1 MAKQA
6 LGGDFRRIVESQEQ
20 VATNRLVSS
29 LEEQALL
36 ESLLESSK
44 PPLPPEC
51 GRLHYLLSTP
61 FRYPP
66 LRHGSRFGSRFEPSL
81 LYASRTSETV
91 LAEAAY
97 YRLLFWSGMT
107 EPPKAALKTQH
118 TMFGARFR
126 TERGLRLQKPP
137 FETFREQLTDPIE
150 YRATQALGKRMRD
163 EGVEAFEFRSARDP
177 GGGTNVGIFSAAA
190 LSVFRPVFTESWLCE
205 TTASGV
211 NFYCADNRQV
221 LRHRLETFLVDGVLP
236 MPAA

>member
-1 MAKQA
+1 M

-36 ESLLESSK
+36 ESLLELSK
-44 PPLPPEC
+44 PPVPPGCEN
-51 GRLHYLLSTP
+51 LHYLLSTP

-81 LYASRTSETV
+81 FYASRTTATV

-97 YRLLFWSGMT
+97 YRLLFWHGMAV
-107 EPPKAALKTQH
+107 PPVIALKTQH
-118 TMFGARFR
+118 TLFGGRFR
-126 TERGLRLQKPP
+126 TEHGLRLQKPP
-137 FETFREQLTDPIE
+137 FESFRARLADPSD
-150 YRATQALGKRMRD
+150 YRATQELGACLRR

-177 GGGTNVGIFSAAA
+177 SGGTNVAIFRPEA
-190 LSVFRPVFTESWLCE
+190 LSVTRPVFSESWLCE
-205 TTASGV
+205 TAPAGV
-211 NFYCADNRQV
+211 DFYCADTREV
-221 LRHRLETFLVDGVLP
+221 LGYRLETFLVSDRLP